1 MYGPVSRVPTPP
13 WDWSPGSTPFPC
25 ICKLLTTFLFARSLQ
40 HFWLPASHLLGTCYL
55 LDNLRS
61 THTPSK
67 YLRATYSYNY
77 KYMSY
82 VSTSFSLHIRIYIH
96 KDLYIH
102 YIYIYIYIQINIYIY
117 THTYTYTYIHK
128 YIHFVSK
135 KTCIHIYIYMH
146 TYIYKYIDTKI
157 YTYVY
162 LYIYIHTYI
171 YINTAAPGR

>member
-1 MYGPVSRVPTPP
+1 MCHRSRLWQPTVVRRSPFSRGSAESQRAVPKKNIECVCMVPCPVFPPPP

-25 ICKLLTTFLFARSLQ
+25 ICKLLPTFLFARSLQ

-77 KYMSY
+77 KYMCY

-102 YIYIYIYIQINIYIY
+102 YIYIYIYIQIYKYIYTYIYIYIY
-117 THTYTYTYIHK
+117 T
-128 YIHFVSK
+128 
-135 KTCIHIYIYMH
+135 
-146 TYIYKYIDTKI
+146 
-157 YTYVY
+157 
-162 LYIYIHTYI
+162 
-171 YINTAAPGR
+171 